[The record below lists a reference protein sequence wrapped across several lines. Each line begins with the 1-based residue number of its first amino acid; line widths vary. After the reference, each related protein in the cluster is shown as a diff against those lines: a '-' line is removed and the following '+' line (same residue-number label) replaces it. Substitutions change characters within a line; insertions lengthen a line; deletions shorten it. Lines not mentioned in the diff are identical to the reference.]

1 MFQRLFQDPYRS
13 HCQDGGGFRGVFRV
27 RRAVGGA
34 AESRGWNAGAE
45 GRVSPNFTQHDL
57 RDLRDLPSEMDLQK
71 HAVDVCF

>member
-13 HCQDGGGFRGVFRV
+13 HCQDFRV